1 MNKIS
6 QLPALTDFPE
16 VMINYFPMGDCG
28 PDKYGCPVWIC
39 AYGRADLKGIFASVK
54 KKDYVNYVKAIVEKS
69 VRLMHENHA
78 NLKLSENIMMQ
89 QCVIFDMQ
97 DFSMKHITHKLAM
110 ETALQLIQMY
120 EANYP
125 ELLRR
130 VFVLNA
136 PRVFTIAWNMIKPFL
151 HERTRSKIQIFGWD
165 SVAWK
170 RAILEDVDPSR
181 LPAFYGGSMTDPDG
195 NPQWRTRI
203 CMGGLVPKSYYWESR
218 IKNIGE
224 WVQTII
230 VNSGAKQQLEYEV
243 ERSGQTLRWSFQTD
257 QGDIAFA
264 VYRKQGDEKI
274 EVVPRDRI
282 DSHIAVEEGEII
294 SDNAGLCTTNYIAS
308 KNHETLVTNLIVF
321 LYRHFRVRQQFQLL
335 SLKNGPLLDRHR
347 CTFIHLSSRNR

>member
-1 MNKIS
+1 
-6 QLPALTDFPE
+6 
-16 VMINYFPMGDCG
+16 
-28 PDKYGCPVWIC
+28 
-39 AYGRADLKGIFASVK
+39 
-54 KKDYVNYVKAIVEKS
+54 
-69 VRLMHENHA
+69 
-78 NLKLSENIMMQ
+78 
-89 QCVIFDMQ
+89 
-97 DFSMKHITHKLAM
+97 
-110 ETALQLIQMY
+110 
-120 EANYP
+120 
-125 ELLRR
+125 
-130 VFVLNA
+130 
-136 PRVFTIAWNMIKPFL
+136 
-151 HERTRSKIQIFGWD
+151 
-165 SVAWK
+165 
-170 RAILEDVDPSR
+170 
-181 LPAFYGGSMTDPDG
+181 
-195 NPQWRTRI
+195 
-203 CMGGLVPKSYYWESR
+203 MGGLVPKSYYWESR

>member
-1 MNKIS
+1 
-6 QLPALTDFPE
+6 
-16 VMINYFPMGDCG
+16 
-28 PDKYGCPVWIC
+28 
-39 AYGRADLKGIFASVK
+39 
-54 KKDYVNYVKAIVEKS
+54 
-69 VRLMHENHA
+69 
-78 NLKLSENIMMQ
+78 
-89 QCVIFDMQ
+89 
-97 DFSMKHITHKLAM
+97 
-110 ETALQLIQMY
+110 
-120 EANYP
+120 
-125 ELLRR
+125 
-130 VFVLNA
+130 
-136 PRVFTIAWNMIKPFL
+136 
-151 HERTRSKIQIFGWD
+151 
-165 SVAWK
+165 
-170 RAILEDVDPSR
+170 
-181 LPAFYGGSMTDPDG
+181 
-195 NPQWRTRI
+195 
-203 CMGGLVPKSYYWESR
+203 MGGLVPKSYYWESR

-243 ERSGQTLRWSFQTD
+243 ERSGQTLRYINKAFEIVGYPSSKTWSLSSRRWSFQTD